1 MKAIPEFSFKIRL
14 TPKRSIISI
23 VVASILVFI
32 TTKCEISKE
41 DVLKFYN
48 ELRRVVK
55 LDVIN
60 KNEILKEF
68 DNQLNEKINR
78 TPELLDYK
86 VKRELDYALIDYENQ
101 EKKSRVVNMKNKNIL
116 EEINKP
122 KYDEL
127 QKLIIENAVYY
138 EFAPDTSKAQ
148 ELLGPTMGIRG
159 AWVSPDPREIK
170 D

>member
-1 MKAIPEFSFKIRL
+1 MKAITDFCFKIRL

-23 VVASILVFI
+23 VVASSLVYI

-48 ELRRVVK
+48 EIRRVVK

-86 VKRELDYALIDYENQ
+86 IKRELDYALIDYENQ

-127 QKLIIENAVYY
+127 QRLIIENAVYY
-138 EFAPDTSKAQ
+138 EFAD
-148 ELLGPTMGIRG
+148 GTMGIRG
-159 AWVSPDPREIK
+159 AWVTPDPREMQL
-170 D
+170 

>member
-1 MKAIPEFSFKIRL
+1 MKALPEFSFKIRL

-55 LDVIN
+55 LDFID

-86 VKRELDYALIDYENQ
+86 IKRELDYALIDYENQ

-127 QKLIIENAVYY
+127 QRLIIENAVYY
-138 EFAPDTSKAQ
+138 EFAD
-148 ELLGPTMGIRG
+148 GTMGIRG
-159 AWVSPDPREIK
+159 AWVTPDPREIQL
-170 D
+170 

>member
-1 MKAIPEFSFKIRL
+1 MKALPEFSFKIRL

-55 LDVIN
+55 LDFIN

-86 VKRELDYALIDYENQ
+86 IKRELDYALINYENQ

-127 QKLIIENAVYY
+127 QRLIIENAVYY
-138 EFAPDTSKAQ
+138 EFAD
-148 ELLGPTMGIRG
+148 GTMGIRG
-159 AWVSPDPREIK
+159 AWVTPDPREIQL
-170 D
+170 

>member
-1 MKAIPEFSFKIRL
+1 MKVPTELSFKIRL

-60 KNEILKEF
+60 KNKILKEF

-86 VKRELDYALIDYENQ
+86 IKRELDYALIDYENQ
-101 EKKSRVVNMKNKNIL
+101 EKKFRVVNMKNKNIL

-127 QKLIIENAVYY
+127 QRLIIENAVYY
-138 EFAPDTSKAQ
+138 EFAD
-148 ELLGPTMGIRG
+148 GTMGIRG
-159 AWVSPDPREIK
+159 AWVAPDPREIQL
-170 D
+170 

>member
-1 MKAIPEFSFKIRL
+1 MKVPTELSFKIRL

-60 KNEILKEF
+60 KNKILKEF

-86 VKRELDYALIDYENQ
+86 IKRELDYTLIDYENQ

-127 QKLIIENAVYY
+127 QRLIIENAVYY
-138 EFAPDTSKAQ
+138 EFAD
-148 ELLGPTMGIRG
+148 GTMGIRG
-159 AWVSPDPREIK
+159 AWVAPDPREIQL
-170 D
+170 

>member
-1 MKAIPEFSFKIRL
+1 MKVPTELSFKIRL

-55 LDVIN
+55 LDFIN

-86 VKRELDYALIDYENQ
+86 IKRELDYALIDYENQ

-127 QKLIIENAVYY
+127 QRLIIENAVYY
-138 EFAPDTSKAQ
+138 EFAD
-148 ELLGPTMGIRG
+148 GTMGIRG
-159 AWVSPDPREIK
+159 AWVTPDPREIQL
-170 D
+170 

>member
-1 MKAIPEFSFKIRL
+1 MKALPEFSFKIRL

-32 TTKCEISKE
+32 TTKFEISKE
-41 DVLKFYN
+41 DILKFYN

-55 LDVIN
+55 LDFIN

-86 VKRELDYALIDYENQ
+86 IKRELDYALINYENQ

-122 KYDEL
+122 KYYEL
-127 QKLIIENAVYY
+127 QRLIIENAVYY
-138 EFAPDTSKAQ
+138 EFAD
-148 ELLGPTMGIRG
+148 GTMGIRG
-159 AWVSPDPREIK
+159 AWVTPDPREIQL
-170 D
+170 

>member
-1 MKAIPEFSFKIRL
+1 MKALPEFSFKIRL

-23 VVASILVFI
+23 IVASILVFI

-41 DVLKFYN
+41 DILKFYN

-55 LDVIN
+55 LDFID

-86 VKRELDYALIDYENQ
+86 IKRELDYALIDYENQ

-127 QKLIIENAVYY
+127 QRLIIENAVYY
-138 EFAPDTSKAQ
+138 EFAD
-148 ELLGPTMGIRG
+148 GTMGIRG
-159 AWVSPDPREIK
+159 AWVTPDPREIQL
-170 D
+170 

>member
-1 MKAIPEFSFKIRL
+1 MKVPTELCFKIRL

-23 VVASILVFI
+23 VVASSLVYI

-48 ELRRVVK
+48 EIRRVVK

-86 VKRELDYALIDYENQ
+86 IKRELDYALIDYENQ

-127 QKLIIENAVYY
+127 QRLIIENAVYY
-138 EFAPDTSKAQ
+138 EFAD
-148 ELLGPTMGIRG
+148 GTMGIRG
-159 AWVSPDPREIK
+159 AWVTPDPREIQL
-170 D
+170 

>member
-1 MKAIPEFSFKIRL
+1 MKALPEFSFKIRL

-55 LDVIN
+55 LDFIN

-86 VKRELDYALIDYENQ
+86 IKRELDYALINYENQ

-127 QKLIIENAVYY
+127 QRLIIENAVYY
-138 EFAPDTSKAQ
+138 EFAD
-148 ELLGPTMGIRG
+148 GTMGIRG
-159 AWVSPDPREIK
+159 AWVAPDPREIQL
-170 D
+170 

>member
-1 MKAIPEFSFKIRL
+1 MKALPEFSFKIRL

-32 TTKCEISKE
+32 ATKCEISKE

-55 LDVIN
+55 LDFID

-86 VKRELDYALIDYENQ
+86 IKRELDYALINYENQ

-127 QKLIIENAVYY
+127 QRLIIENAVYY
-138 EFAPDTSKAQ
+138 EFAD
-148 ELLGPTMGIRG
+148 GTMGIRG
-159 AWVSPDPREIK
+159 AWVAPDPREIQL
-170 D
+170 

>member
-1 MKAIPEFSFKIRL
+1 MKALPEFSFKIRL

-23 VVASILVFI
+23 VVASILVLI

-55 LDVIN
+55 LDFID

-86 VKRELDYALIDYENQ
+86 IKR
-101 EKKSRVVNMKNKNIL
+101 
-116 EEINKP
+116 
-122 KYDEL
+122 
-127 QKLIIENAVYY
+127 
-138 EFAPDTSKAQ
+138 
-148 ELLGPTMGIRG
+148 
-159 AWVSPDPREIK
+159 
-170 D
+170 

>member
-1 MKAIPEFSFKIRL
+1 MKALPEFSFKIRL

-41 DVLKFYN
+41 DILKFYN

-55 LDVIN
+55 LDFID

-86 VKRELDYALIDYENQ
+86 IKRELDYALINYENQ

-127 QKLIIENAVYY
+127 QRLIIENAVYY
-138 EFAPDTSKAQ
+138 EFAD
-148 ELLGPTMGIRG
+148 GTMGIRG
-159 AWVSPDPREIK
+159 AWVTPDPREIQL
-170 D
+170 

>member
-1 MKAIPEFSFKIRL
+1 MKALTEFSFKIRL

-86 VKRELDYALIDYENQ
+86 IKRELDYALIDYENQ

-127 QKLIIENAVYY
+127 QRLIIENAVYY
-138 EFAPDTSKAQ
+138 EFAD
-148 ELLGPTMGIRG
+148 GTMGIRG
-159 AWVSPDPREIK
+159 AWVTPDPREIQL
-170 D
+170 

>member
-1 MKAIPEFSFKIRL
+1 MKVPTELSFKIRL

-60 KNEILKEF
+60 KNKILKEF

-86 VKRELDYALIDYENQ
+86 IKRELDYALIDYENQ
-101 EKKSRVVNMKNKNIL
+101 EKKSRAVNMKNKNIL

-122 KYDEL
+122 KYNEL
-127 QKLIIENAVYY
+127 QRLIIENAVYY
-138 EFAPDTSKAQ
+138 EFAD
-148 ELLGPTMGIRG
+148 GTMGIRG
-159 AWVSPDPREIK
+159 AWVTPDPREIQL
-170 D
+170 